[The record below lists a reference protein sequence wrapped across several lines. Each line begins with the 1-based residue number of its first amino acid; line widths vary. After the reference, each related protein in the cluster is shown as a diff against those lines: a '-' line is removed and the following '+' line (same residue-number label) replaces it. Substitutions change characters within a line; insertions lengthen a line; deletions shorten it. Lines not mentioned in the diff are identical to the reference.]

1 LRSVAWTLSNLCRNE
16 YSPLSI
22 YTIRHQ
28 LLPALAHLLNSNDKE
43 IVASACMALSHLID
57 YDNYS
62 PAIEKA
68 IKDPEERLRAIVDA
82 GVVNRLVA
90 LLVSNEEDV
99 FNQSLMII
107 EAIMSWLDT
116 PVLAEAFASS
126 TSGFIFLLSS
136 NNPDLVK
143 TAKSLVL
150 GFVAESG
157 FEARDEVIKQGI
169 LKPLVSLIKPDTSV
183 SQY

>member
-1 LRSVAWTLSNLCRNE
+1 
-16 YSPLSI
+16 
-22 YTIRHQ
+22 
-28 LLPALAHLLNSNDKE
+28 
-43 IVASACMALSHLID
+43 MALSHLID

-143 TAKSLVL
+143 TALLVL

>member
-1 LRSVAWTLSNLCRNE
+1 
-16 YSPLSI
+16 
-22 YTIRHQ
+22 
-28 LLPALAHLLNSNDKE
+28 
-43 IVASACMALSHLID
+43 
-57 YDNYS
+57 
-62 PAIEKA
+62 
-68 IKDPEERLRAIVDA
+68 
-82 GVVNRLVA
+82 
-90 LLVSNEEDV
+90 
-99 FNQSLMII
+99 MII

-143 TAKSLVL
+143 TALLVL